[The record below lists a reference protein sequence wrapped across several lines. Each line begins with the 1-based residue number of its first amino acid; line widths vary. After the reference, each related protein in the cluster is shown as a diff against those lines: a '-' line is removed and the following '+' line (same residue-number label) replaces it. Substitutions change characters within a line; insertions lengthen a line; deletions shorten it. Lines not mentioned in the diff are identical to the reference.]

1 MLARVSPSPAM
12 KPRPCF
18 SVVFFAALAAALAA
32 QVTPL
37 RIEQT
42 VEARFPHALSLT
54 HLTSGE
60 ARVLVSIDADGKLVD
75 WLVTGYTHQAFA
87 DEAVSVL
94 RQWRYVAPTERGEPF
109 GIRTELRFNFEAT
122 GRVVSLMAIDTPE
135 VLVRQ
140 MGIGPRLVTRVCN
153 LPELDRPIAPV
164 NPVTPSYPRST
175 GTAPAAR
182 SVLVD
187 FYVDETGQPRM
198 PVVVSS
204 AHEVLAQAA
213 VGALNRW
220 RFTTP
225 TRAGKPVSVRVR
237 QEFIFPASS

>member
-1 MLARVSPSPAM
+1 M
-12 KPRPCF
+12 KHRPCL
-18 SVVFFAALAAALAA
+18 SVVLFAALAAALAA
-32 QVTPL
+32 QSTPL

-42 VEARFPHALSLT
+42 VDAQFPHVLSLT
-54 HLTSGE
+54 HLTAGE
-60 ARVLVSIDADGKLVD
+60 ARVIINIDADGRLVD
-75 WLVTGYTHQAFA
+75 WLVTGYTHKAFA

-94 RQWRYVAPTERGEPF
+94 KQWRYVAPTERGQPI
-109 GIRTELRFNFEAT
+109 GVRTELRFDFEAT
-122 GRVVSLMAIDTPE
+122 GRVVSLMAIETPE
-135 VLVRQ
+135 LLLKQ
-140 MGIGPRLVTRVCN
+140 MGVGPRLITQVCD
-153 LPELDRPIAPV
+153 LQELDRPIAPV
-164 NPVTPSYPRST
+164 NPVTPSYPRAP
-175 GTAPAAR
+175 GTAAAAR

-204 AHEVLAQAA
+204 AHDVLAQAA

-237 QEFIFPASS
+237 QEFIFPANS

>member
-1 MLARVSPSPAM
+1 M
-12 KPRPCF
+12 KHRPCF
-18 SVVFFAALAAALAA
+18 SVVLFAAFAAALVA
-32 QVTPL
+32 QNTPL

-42 VEARFPHALSLT
+42 VEARFPHSLSLT

-60 ARVLVSIDADGKLVD
+60 ARVVVNVDADGKLVD
-75 WLVTGYTHQAFA
+75 CLVTGYTHKAFA

-94 RQWRYVAPTERGEPF
+94 KQWRYVAPTEGGQPI
-109 GIRTELRFNFEAT
+109 GVRTELRFEFEAT

-135 VLVRQ
+135 VLLKQ
-140 MGIGPRLVTRVCN
+140 MGIEPHMTTRVCN
-153 LPELDRPIAPV
+153 LQELDRPIAPV

-175 GTAPAAR
+175 GAAAATR
-182 SVLVD
+182 SVLID

-204 AHEVLAQAA
+204 AHEALAQAA

-220 RFTTP
+220 RFNAP
-225 TRAGKPVSVRVR
+225 TRAGRPVSVRVR
-237 QEFIFPASS
+237 QEFIFPANS

>member
-1 MLARVSPSPAM
+1 M
-12 KPRPCF
+12 KTRPCF
-18 SVVFFAALAAALAA
+18 PVVCFAALAASLFA
-32 QVTPL
+32 QTTPL

-42 VEARFPHALSLT
+42 IEPRFPHALTLT

-60 ARVLVSIDADGKLVD
+60 VRVVIDIDESGRLAD

-87 DEAVSVL
+87 DEAVSAL
-94 RQWRYVAPTERGEPF
+94 QAWRYVAPTEGGHPF
-109 GIRTELRFNFEAT
+109 GVRTELRFRFEAT

-135 VLVRQ
+135 VLLKQ
-140 MGIGPRLVTRVCN
+140 MGIEPHLIARVCA
-153 LPELDRPIAPV
+153 LHELDRPIAPV
-164 NPVTPSYPRST
+164 NPVAPSYPRPAGAS
-175 GTAPAAR
+175 AAAR

-187 FYVDETGQPRM
+187 FYVDESGQPRM

-204 AHEVLAQAA
+204 AHEVLARAA

-220 RFTTP
+220 RFNTP

-237 QEFIFPASS
+237 QEFIFPANS

>member
-1 MLARVSPSPAM
+1 MNL
-12 KPRPCF
+12 RPCS
-18 SVVFFAALAAALAA
+18 SVVSFAAFAAALAA
-32 QVTPL
+32 QTTPL

-42 VEARFPHALSLT
+42 VEPQFPHVLSLT

-60 ARVLVSIDADGKLVD
+60 ARVVVNIDADGRLVD
-75 WLVTGYTHQAFA
+75 WLVTGYTHKAFA

-94 RQWRYVAPTERGEPF
+94 RQWRYGAPTEGGQPV
-109 GIRTELRFNFEAT
+109 GVRTELRFEFEAT
-122 GRVVSLMAIDTPE
+122 GRVVSLMAIETPE
-135 VLVRQ
+135 VLLKQ
-140 MGIGPRLVTRVCN
+140 MGIGPRLITHVCN
-153 LPELDRPIAPV
+153 LQELDRPIAPL
-164 NPVTPSYPRST
+164 NPVTPAYPRST
-175 GTAPAAR
+175 GAAAAAR

-204 AHEVLAQAA
+204 AHDVLAQAA

-225 TRAGKPVSVRVR
+225 TRAGRPVAVRVR
-237 QEFIFPASS
+237 QEFIFPANS

>member
-1 MLARVSPSPAM
+1 M
-12 KPRPCF
+12 KHRPCF
-18 SVVFFAALAAALAA
+18 SVVFFAAFAAALSA
-32 QVTPL
+32 QTSPL

-60 ARVLVSIDADGKLVD
+60 ARVVVNIDADGKLVD
-75 WLVTGYTHQAFA
+75 WLVTGYTDKAFA

-94 RQWRYVAPTERGEPF
+94 KEWRYVAPTEGGQPI
-109 GIRTELRFNFEAT
+109 GVRTELRFEFEAT
-122 GRVVSLMAIDTPE
+122 GRVVSLTAIETPE
-135 VLVRQ
+135 VLLKQ
-140 MGIGPRLVTRVCN
+140 MGIEPHLVTRVCN
-153 LPELDRPIAPV
+153 LQELDRPIAPV
-164 NPVTPSYPRST
+164 NPVTPVYPR
-175 GTAPAAR
+175 APGAATSAR

-220 RFTTP
+220 RFNAP

-237 QEFIFPASS
+237 QEFIFPANS

>member
-1 MLARVSPSPAM
+1 M
-12 KPRPCF
+12 KHYPCF
-18 SVVFFAALAAALAA
+18 PVVFFAAFAAALSA
-32 QVTPL
+32 QTTPL

-42 VEARFPHALSLT
+42 VEARFPHVLSLT

-60 ARVLVSIDADGKLVD
+60 ARVLVNIDADGRLVD

-94 RQWRYVAPTERGEPF
+94 RQWRYGAPTERGEPF
-109 GIRTELRFNFEAT
+109 GIRTELRFEFEAT

-164 NPVTPSYPRST
+164 NPVTPSYPRSP
-175 GTAPAAR
+175 GAAAAPR

-204 AHEVLAQAA
+204 DHEALAQAA

-220 RFTTP
+220 RFTAP
-225 TRAGKPVSVRVR
+225 TRAGKPVAVRVR
-237 QEFIFPASS
+237 QEFIFPANS

>member
-1 MLARVSPSPAM
+1 M
-12 KPRPCF
+12 KHRPCF
-18 SVVFFAALAAALAA
+18 SVVFFAAFAAALSA
-32 QVTPL
+32 QTTPL
-37 RIEQT
+37 HIEQT

-60 ARVLVSIDADGKLVD
+60 ARVVVNIDADGKLVD
-75 WLVTGYTHQAFA
+75 WLVTGYTDKAFA

-94 RQWRYVAPTERGEPF
+94 KEWRYVAPTEGGQPI
-109 GIRTELRFNFEAT
+109 GVRTELRFEFEAT
-122 GRVVSLMAIDTPE
+122 GRVVSLTAIETPE
-135 VLVRQ
+135 VLLKQ
-140 MGIGPRLVTRVCN
+140 MGIEPHLVTRVCN
-153 LPELDRPIAPV
+153 LQELDHPIAPV
-164 NPVTPSYPRST
+164 NPVTPVYPR
-175 GTAPAAR
+175 APGAATSAR

-220 RFTTP
+220 RFNAP

-237 QEFIFPASS
+237 QEFIFPANS

>member
-1 MLARVSPSPAM
+1 M

-18 SVVFFAALAAALAA
+18 SVVLYAAFAASLVA
-32 QVTPL
+32 QSTPL

-54 HLTSGE
+54 HLTTGE
-60 ARVLVSIDADGKLVD
+60 ARVVVDIDADGRLVD
-75 WLVTGYTHQAFA
+75 WLVTGYTHKAFA
-87 DEAVSVL
+87 DEAVNVL
-94 RQWRYVAPTERGEPF
+94 KQWRYVAPSERGQPI
-109 GIRTELRFNFEAT
+109 GIRTELRFEFEAT
-122 GRVVSLMAIDTPE
+122 GRVVSLLAIETPE
-135 VLVRQ
+135 VLLKQ
-140 MGIGPRLVTRVCN
+140 MGIEPQLVTRVCK
-153 LPELDRPIAPV
+153 LHELDRPIAPV
-164 NPVTPSYPRST
+164 NPVAPAYPRTPGDAS
-175 GTAPAAR
+175 AAR

-237 QEFIFPASS
+237 QEFIFPANS